1 MLPVLGSAKNGNSME
16 GHGALPMDT
25 LTLVHV
31 VISLIGIF
39 SGFVVVF
46 GLLGAN
52 RMDGLTAL
60 FLASTVATSV
70 TGFFFPFHH
79 FMPSHAIGIISL
91 VMLAIA
97 IVARY
102 PKQMAGGWRRTYVIT
117 AVISLYLNTFVL
129 VAQAFMKVPA
139 LKAMAPTGFEPPFLI
154 SQLVVMVLFIVLGIS
169 AAKKF
174 RLEPAH
180 A

>member
-1 MLPVLGSAKNGNSME
+1 
-16 GHGALPMDT
+16 MDT

-139 LKAMAPTGFEPPFLI
+139 LKAMAPTGSEPPFLI
-154 SQLVVMVLFIVLGIS
+154 SQLVVMVLFIVLGIF

-174 RLEPAH
+174 HLESAH

>member
-1 MLPVLGSAKNGNSME
+1 
-16 GHGALPMDT
+16 MDT

-31 VISLIGIF
+31 AISLIGIF

-117 AVISLYLNTFVL
+117 GVISLYLNTFVL

-139 LKAMAPTGFEPPFLI
+139 LKAMAPTGSEPPFLI
-154 SQLVVMVLFIVLGIS
+154 SQLVVMVLFIVLGIF

-174 RLEPAH
+174 HLESAH